1 VEDAAQALSAECLR
15 IAEGAQ
21 AQTLSTASIAS
32 AVEELDGAIHTLS
45 SHTEHVVTQAHS
57 AETLADQAQSQ
68 LDSAAARMGAMRD
81 TLSQAH
87 GDVGELADKT
97 ESIGQVVA
105 VIQGIAEQTNLLAL
119 NAAIEAARAGETGRG
134 FAVVA
139 DEVRKLAEHTARAT
153 QDIAGTISAIQQ
165 QTRQAAE
172 RLNHSQAGV
181 DASVEEI
188 AELHP
193 AMEQLRAGAGKT
205 RQAVEQLQSGLAEQA
220 SAAGLIGQQAER
232 VAQTAEAFVHGVRR
246 STDTADSLLGVVGRL
261 NGQLAQFRV

>member
-1 VEDAAQALSAECLR
+1 M
-15 IAEGAQ
+15 
-21 AQTLSTASIAS
+21 
-32 AVEELDGAIHTLS
+32 
-45 SHTEHVVTQAHS
+45 TQAHS

-81 TLSQAH
+81 TPSQQAH

-119 NAAIEAARAGETGRG
+119 NAAIETAARAGETGRG

-172 RLNHSQAGV
+172 RLNHSQAGWTPV
-181 DASVEEI
+181 KKSPSCI
-188 AELHP
+188 
-193 AMEQLRAGAGKT
+193 R
-205 RQAVEQLQSGLAEQA
+205 
-220 SAAGLIGQQAER
+220 
-232 VAQTAEAFVHGVRR
+232 
-246 STDTADSLLGVVGRL
+246 
-261 NGQLAQFRV
+261 